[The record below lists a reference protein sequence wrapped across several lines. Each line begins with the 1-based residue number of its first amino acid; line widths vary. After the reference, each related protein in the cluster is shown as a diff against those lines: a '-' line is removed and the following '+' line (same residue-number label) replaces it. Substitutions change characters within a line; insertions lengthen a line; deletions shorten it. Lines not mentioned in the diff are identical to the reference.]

1 MRLITGLITLLIWMG
16 TSLPALAEPLF
27 IAVYQG
33 KYSSLNI
40 TMTRTLE
47 QSGNNY
53 RLTSKATSFMARI
66 DESSFFSVKKQ
77 QLQPLTYDYSQK
89 IFGVKR
95 HELLTFDWQKNTAT
109 FTKNNKTSGS
119 IPLPPYALDPTLYQ
133 LQLQRDLTNNPTQ
146 GELSY
151 TFVRRNQTKTYAF
164 TRQAE
169 DTLQVNGKAYKAL
182 IYARINSGD
191 RQTRI
196 WLIPDLD
203 YVIAK
208 IQHIEDDGDTY
219 EVLLSQYQSRPSLTS
234 FLTNP
239 TP

>member
-196 WLIPDLD
+196 WLIPDFD
-203 YVIAK
+203 YLIAK
-208 IQHIEDDGDTY
+208 IQHIED
-219 EVLLSQYQSRPSLTS
+219 
-234 FLTNP
+234 
-239 TP
+239 